1 MRPIHILL
9 IIIIGI
15 ATAIGANSAFIVKET
30 DQAMVLAIGKVDRV
44 VTEPGLHFKVP
55 FYQQVIF
62 FDKRTLETDSSPEEV
77 QAKDKKRVVVDS
89 FTRWRIS
96 EPKKFYEAVR
106 TIRSARDRLDLI
118 VNSNIRQTL
127 AQETLQDI
135 VSGERHS
142 VMQEIKRASTI
153 EAAPLG
159 IEVVDVRIKRADLPQ
174 NNSLA
179 IFGRMRTEREKE
191 AKELRAGGSEQ
202 AQKIRAS
209 AQKDRTILL
218 AEAKRDGE
226 KTRGQGDAESIR
238 ITAEAFSK
246 GPEFYRFYRSLE
258 AYRNSL
264 AGGDT
269 LLVMDPSI
277 DFLKGF
283 HKKNI
288 AK

>member
-1 MRPIHILL
+1 MRPLHILL
-9 IIIIGI
+9 IIVIGI
-15 ATAIGANSAFIVKET
+15 VAAVGANSAFIVKET

-44 VTEPGLHFKVP
+44 VAEPGLHFKVP
-55 FYQQVIF
+55 FYQQVLF

-106 TIRSARDRLDLI
+106 TERAARDRLDLI

-135 VSGERHS
+135 VSGERNS
-142 VMQEIKRASTI
+142 VMQEIKKAATI

-159 IEVVDVRIKRADLPQ
+159 IEVVDVRIKRADLPE
-174 NNSLA
+174 NNSMA

-209 AQKDRTILL
+209 AEKDRTILL

-226 KTRGQGDAESIR
+226 KIRGEGDAESIR

-246 GPEFYRFYRSLE
+246 DEDFYRFYRSLE
-258 AYRNSL
+258 AYRTSL
-264 AGGDT
+264 SGNDT
-269 LLVMDPSI
+269 LLVMDPTM

-283 HKKNI
+283 HTKSI